1 MAHCVNFGCL
11 DGHGKNALFKLY
23 QACWLVISTAGA
35 VNLLW
40 LWSYTPIQ
48 FKLARIWRLF
58 FQMWLACL
66 KNNLRMLYPQVGK
79 KMFYHIVANSNMRYW
94 LGNQGLK
101 IPFISNLKRLSC
113 TSKRDFTVFSIWWVT
128 WQAWKSSKNSRM
140 LLLL

>member
-48 FKLARIWRLF
+48 F
-58 FQMWLACL
+58 
-66 KNNLRMLYPQVGK
+66 LRWPGGVVVPSDLPKKKKQLML
-79 KMFYHIVANSNMRYW
+79 
-94 LGNQGLK
+94 
-101 IPFISNLKRLSC
+101 NLKLCISFLDVASLYTQELR
-113 TSKRDFTVFSIWWVT
+113 I
-128 WQAWKSSKNSRM
+128 
-140 LLLL
+140 